1 MTIKP
6 KAPERYGCPICGFR
20 NENEDA
26 IIEHM
31 LDMADIPDH
40 LKLEELE
47 QAYYS
52 RTMWGSAQ

>member
-1 MTIKP
+1 MTIKT
-6 KAPERYGCPICGFR
+6 KVPERYGCPICGFR

-31 LDMADIPDH
+31 LDMADNPDH

-52 RTMWGSAQ
+52 RTMWGGAQ